1 MKISNLETAMKLA
14 KITGRPLEE
23 FYNGV
28 RETVEDKQEEEVPLE
43 EQEIQCSDGLEEDI
57 GEIED
62 IDEETIDVDDE
73 ETIDVD
79 DEDDNR
85 PVIEKDDT
93 TIREDDVYTVKYGG
107 KYSTNGVII
116 NHTKDMTN
124 AEYKSL
130 TKKMTQNEL
139 LKSPLLFVF
148 FRAEEQ
154 NEGHFWHWLEKF
166 PKE

>member
-14 KITGRPLEE
+14 KITGRKIEE
-23 FYNGV
+23 FY
-28 RETVEDKQEEEVPLE
+28 EQPIQAAE
-43 EQEIQCSDGLEEDI
+43 EQELQCSDGSE
-57 GEIED
+57 ED
-62 IDEETIDVDDE
+62 IDEIQDLDE

-93 TIREDDVYTVKYGG
+93 TTREDDVSTVKYGG

>member
-23 FYNGV
+23 FYDGV
-28 RETVEDKQEEEVPLE
+28 LETIEDKQAEEILLE
-43 EQEIQCSDGLEEDI
+43 EQELQCSDGSE
-57 GEIED
+57 ED
-62 IDEETIDVDDE
+62 IDEIQDLDE
-73 ETIDVD
+73 EAIDAD

-85 PVIEKDDT
+85 PVIEGVNT
-93 TIREDDVYTVKYGG
+93 AVREDDVYTVKYGG

>member
-1 MKISNLETAMKLA
+1 MKISNLETAMKLS

-23 FYNGV
+23 FY
-28 RETVEDKQEEEVPLE
+28 
-43 EQEIQCSDGLEEDI
+43 EQPVQATEIPESQCSDEPEEDI
-57 GEIED
+57 SEIED
-62 IDEETIDVDDE
+62 LDEETIDINDDADNNRP
-73 ETIDVD
+73 INK
-79 DEDDNR
+79 EDDTR
-85 PVIEKDDT
+85 P
-93 TIREDDVYTVKYGG
+93 REDDVYTVKYGG
-107 KYSTNGVII
+107 KYSENGVII
-116 NHTKDMTN
+116 GHTKDMTN

-130 TKKMTQNEL
+130 TKKMTQSEL

>member
-14 KITGRPLEE
+14 KITSRPLEE

-28 RETVEDKQEEEVPLE
+28 RETIEDKQEEEVPLE
-43 EQEIQCSDGLEEDI
+43 EQEIQCSDGFEEDVS
-57 GEIED
+57 EIQD
-62 IDEETIDVDDE
+62 LNEEAIDVN
-73 ETIDVD
+73 D
-79 DEDDNR
+79 DEDNNR
-85 PVIEKDDT
+85 HIVEEVDS

-107 KYSTNGVII
+107 NYSPHGKLI
-116 NHTKDMTN
+116 NHTKEMTN

-130 TKKMTQNEL
+130 TKKMTQSEL